1 MMPSLNVSYK
11 PSRVGGATGV
21 DVPVPMLIMV
31 VHQPWIMALPI
42 EIAGKIAPKG
52 EHILSLIQRS

>member
-11 PSRVGGATGV
+11 PSRVGGANGV
-21 DVPVPMLIMV
+21 NVPVPMLTMAVHQLRIMV
-31 VHQPWIMALPI
+31 SPI
-42 EIAGKIAPKG
+42 EIVGNVAPKG

>member
-11 PSRVGGATGV
+11 PSRVERRCGV
-21 DVPVPMLIMV
+21 NVPVPMLTMA
-31 VHQPWIMALPI
+31 VHQLRIMDSPI

-52 EHILSLIQRS
+52 EPIFTKI